1 MYSIFREF
9 LLKILIVLH
18 IFLGKRALDPPLHL
32 AVVGFNKQMEEV
44 FAVLKLIFSTQRK
57 KLSAIDFLFQMYC
70 YIHTALLDN
79 QKLKQCPEIIK
90 SGVEI

>member
-1 MYSIFREF
+1 
-9 LLKILIVLH
+9 
-18 IFLGKRALDPPLHL
+18 
-32 AVVGFNKQMEEV
+32 MEEV

-70 YIHTALLDN
+70 YVHTALLDN

-90 SGVEI
+90 SGVEIW